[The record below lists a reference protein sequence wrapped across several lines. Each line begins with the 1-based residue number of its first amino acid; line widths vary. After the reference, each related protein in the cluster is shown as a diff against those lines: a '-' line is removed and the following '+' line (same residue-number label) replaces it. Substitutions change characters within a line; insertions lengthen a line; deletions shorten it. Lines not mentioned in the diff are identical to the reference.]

1 MNYVS
6 TRMAMISASF
16 GFLALATVAVLLKTD
31 ANIWWME
38 TTSDAG
44 LVLSNIEISGL
55 ERTKIRDV
63 EAVLDIDTGMP
74 LLAIDLVALQER
86 VEALPWVK
94 EATINRQMSGDM
106 IIEVKERVPFALSQ
120 LNGQVNLIDAEG
132 VAITN
137 RGLGAFEDFV
147 LLVGKVSRQHLME
160 FQALVEVY
168 PEIGARIRSAIWV
181 NERRWDV
188 VFKNGIRVKLPSA
201 LAEAYNLQSAWKRF
215 ADLNRQHRLLDREVS
230 VIDMRMNDR
239 LVVRVTPA
247 GRVKMS
253 GEELAL

>member
-1 MNYVS
+1 MSYIR

-16 GFLALATVAVLLKTD
+16 GFLALATVAVLLKIDT
-31 ANIWWME
+31 NILWME

-44 LVLSNIEISGL
+44 LVLSNVEISGL
-55 ERTKIRDV
+55 QRTNIRDV
-63 EAVLDIDTGMP
+63 EAVLDVDTGMP
-74 LLAIDLVALQER
+74 LLAIDLVALQAR

-106 IIEVKERVPFALSQ
+106 IIEIEERVPFALSQ
-120 LNGQVNLIDAEG
+120 LNGQVNLIDADG

-137 RGLGAFEDFV
+137 RGLGAFEGLV

-160 FQALVEVY
+160 FQTLMQAN
-168 PEIGARIRSAIWV
+168 PEIGSQIRSAIWV
-181 NERRWDV
+181 NDRRWDI

-201 LAEAYNLQSAWKRF
+201 LAEAYNMQSAWNRF
-215 ADLNRQHRLLDREVS
+215 VDLNREHRLLDREVS